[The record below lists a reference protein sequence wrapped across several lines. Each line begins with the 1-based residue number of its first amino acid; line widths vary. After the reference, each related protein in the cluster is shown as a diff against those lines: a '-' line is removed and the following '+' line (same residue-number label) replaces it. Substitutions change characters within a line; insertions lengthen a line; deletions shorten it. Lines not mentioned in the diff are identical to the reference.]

1 MADILLL
8 SGLVLAGWVLGYLYN
23 WLVEKGESV
32 QLKQFESLGRSPNLV
47 QFLAEI
53 LYFAM
58 LFSVPLSGN
67 IPLTGIM
74 LALFLY
80 AVFGSFGGIPKDKM
94 PEAEDM
100 VTSKWHKMFP

>member
-1 MADILLL
+1 MADVLLL
-8 SGLVLAGWVLGYLYN
+8 LGLVIAGWVLGYLYN
-23 WLVEKGESV
+23 WLVEKGEGVKLS
-32 QLKQFESLGRSPNLV
+32 QFESLGNAPNLV
-47 QFLAEI
+47 QFLAEV

-80 AVFGSFGGIPKDKM
+80 AVFGKFGGIPEDKM
-94 PEAEDM
+94 PNEEDM